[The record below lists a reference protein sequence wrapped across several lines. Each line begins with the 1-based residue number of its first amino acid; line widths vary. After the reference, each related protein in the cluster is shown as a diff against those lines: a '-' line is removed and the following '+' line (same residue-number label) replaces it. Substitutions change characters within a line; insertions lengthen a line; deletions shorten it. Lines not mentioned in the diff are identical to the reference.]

1 MVTLL
6 NYNGNPIASFV
17 SQLTG
22 GHPCTLSD
30 YAVILMRMNDG
41 IERGRKCEDADCAEG
56 GE

>member
-22 GHPCTLSD
+22 GRPCTLSD
-30 YAVILMRMNDG
+30 NAVILMGMNDG
-41 IERGRKCEDADCAEG
+41 IERGRECEDADCAEG

>member
-6 NYNGNPIASFV
+6 NYNRKPIASFV

-22 GHPCTLSD
+22 GHPCTLFD
-30 YAVILMRMNDG
+30 NAVILMGIIDV
-41 IERGRKCEDADCAEG
+41 IERGRKCEDVDCAEG